1 MTQESP
7 PTDHSR
13 ESSSSAEAE
22 TVTVTDAHVLT
33 VTLSESLFRK
43 LQHKSHG
50 EGVSMQELARE
61 LLAEGV
67 ILRAWEILERNKA
80 MMRPNSNTSG
90 FSNENR
96 SRSPNSR
103 PQSTMQKPRSGFQ
116 HPNPNGPQ
124 RRPSN
129 YRNILED
136 SANFIEYV
144 RSQERKK

>member
-1 MTQESP
+1 MTQESDP
-7 PTDHSR
+7 LDNSHA
-13 ESSSSAEAE
+13 SSSAS
-22 TVTVTDAHVLT
+22 TVEKTESHVLK
-33 VTLSESLFRK
+33 VSLSESLYRK
-43 LQHKSHG
+43 LQYKAQG
-50 EGVSMQELARE
+50 ESVSMEELARE

-67 ILRAWEILERNKA
+67 VLRAWEIIERNKT
-80 MMRPNSNTSG
+80 MMRPNSGNSAG
-90 FSNENR
+90 FTQENR

-103 PQSTMQKPRSGFQ
+103 PQSPMQKPRTGFQ
-116 HPNPNGPQ
+116 NSQPNPQ

>member
-1 MTQESP
+1 MTQESLP
-7 PTDHSR
+7 PDSSR
-13 ESSSSAEAE
+13 TSSSVEEKA
-22 TVTVTDAHVLT
+22 DAHTLK

-43 LQHKSHG
+43 LQYKAQG
-50 EGVSMQELARE
+50 EGVSLEELARE

-67 ILRAWEILERNKA
+67 VLRAWEIVERNKA
-80 MMRPNSNTSG
+80 MMRPNSNAAG

-103 PQSTMQKPRSGFQ
+103 PQSPMQKPRSGFQ
-116 HPNPNGPQ
+116 SPNSSAPNHAQ

>member
-1 MTQESP
+1 MTQESLP
-7 PTDHSR
+7 PNSSR
-13 ESSSSAEAE
+13 TPSSVEDKTESHTLKVS
-22 TVTVTDAHVLT
+22 
-33 VTLSESLFRK
+33 LSESLFRK
-43 LQHKSHG
+43 LQYKAQG
-50 EGVSMQELARE
+50 EGVSLEELARE

-67 ILRAWEILERNKA
+67 VLRAWEIVERNKA
-80 MMRPNSNTSG
+80 MMRPNSNAAG

-103 PQSTMQKPRSGFQ
+103 PQSPMQKPRSGFQ
-116 HPNPNGPQ
+116 NPNSSAPNHAQ